1 MNEYVDTSFD
11 SIDEEIKP
19 TELNYIQKA
28 LLTCDIELEDDVLY
42 DGELLEVKDGEA
54 KTGTPIVSYVYGVNG
69 TEVKD
74 TYFLSQNAIK
84 LNISRLKET
93 LQKFGYSLGIE
104 DLVDGAKSIAK
115 STKCLVGTK
124 VTLKQTSRITKDGTF
139 KNIEVVS
146 VIGK

>member
-11 SIDEEIKP
+11 SIDEETKP

-28 LLTCDIELEDDVLY
+28 FLTCDIELEDGVLY
-42 DGELLEVKDGEA
+42 DGELLEVKDGE
-54 KTGTPIVSYVYGVNG
+54 TGPDTPIVSYVYGVNG
-69 TEVKD
+69 IEVKD

-93 LQKFGYSLGIE
+93 LQKFNYSLGIE

-124 VTLKQTSRITKDGTF
+124 VTLKQTSRVTKDRTF

>member
-11 SIDEEIKP
+11 SIDEETKP

-28 LLTCDIELEDDVLY
+28 FLTCDIELEDDVLY
-42 DGELLEVKDGEA
+42 DGELLEVKDGEI
-54 KTGTPIVSYVYGVNG
+54 TGMPIVSYVYGVNG
-69 TEVKD
+69 IEVKD

-124 VTLKQTSRITKDGTF
+124 VTLKQTSRISKDRTF